1 MLATVLD
8 LLSKVPDAIST
19 ILAFIVVIGILVIL
33 HEAGHFLA
41 ARAVGARVEVFSVG
55 FGKRLWGFKRG
66 DTDYR
71 ISLVPVGGYVRIIG
85 LGPDESDVVS
95 ESSEEEI
102 ELLPKHQRALILLA
116 GPLANIIGAVI
127 FYSLAFMVGIEV
139 PAYQDE
145 PPVAGYIIPES
156 PATAVDIQ
164 VGDLITAVD
173 GVKIDTWRDLEM
185 QLMTSGDQEV
195 AVELVRDGKQLTS
208 SLTPTSVGP
217 YSFGYSGILPP
228 LDSRIEGFGSGS
240 RAKAAGMKVGDLI
253 TAINGEPV
261 EQYYDLVRLISPHPE
276 EEITITFERD
286 GARQELQVVPA
297 KEGDV
302 GKVGIMLSFPAAVK
316 KLGLIDSFQAGGLE
330 SWRMTRETFRILG
343 KMVTG
348 RLSFRQVSG
357 PIEIARI
364 SGEVARSGWR
374 RMIWFLGLISLQL
387 GIFNLL
393 PLPILDG
400 GHLTVIG
407 IETAIRRDFSIR
419 LKEKILE
426 IGFYMLLVL
435 IVFVVANDIL
445 KWIG

>member
-1 MLATVLD
+1 MLATVID
-8 LLSKVPDAIST
+8 LLAKIPDALST
-19 ILAFIVVIGILVIL
+19 LLAFIVVIGILVVL

-71 ISLVPVGGYVRIIG
+71 VSLIPVGGYVRIIG
-85 LGPDESDVVS
+85 LGPDESDVIG
-95 ESSEEEI
+95 ESSEEV

-116 GPLANIIGAVI
+116 GPLANIVGAVL

-145 PPVAGYIIPES
+145 PPIAGYVIPES
-156 PATAVDIQ
+156 PATEVDIQ
-164 VGDLITAVD
+164 VGDRITAID
-173 GVKIDTWRDLEM
+173 NVKVESWRDLEM
-185 QLMTSGDQEV
+185 QLLTSGDQEV
-195 AVELVRDGKQLTS
+195 SVELVRDGK
-208 SLTPTSVGP
+208 SLTTKLSPTAEGP
-217 YSFGYSGILPP
+217 YNFGYSGIMPP
-228 LDSRIEGFGSGS
+228 LDAEIVGFSGSS
-240 RAKAAGMKVGDLI
+240 RAKAAGMEVGDLI

-261 EQYYDLVRLISPHPE
+261 EQYYDLIRLISPHPD
-276 EEITITFERD
+276 EEITVTFLRD
-286 GARQELQVVPA
+286 GEQHELKVTPR
-297 KEGDV
+297 KEGDG
-302 GKVGIMLSFPAAVK
+302 GKVGISLRFPVAVK
-316 KLGLIDSFQAGGLE
+316 KLGLVDSFQAGSLE

-357 PIEIARI
+357 PLEIARI

-400 GHLTVIG
+400 GHLTIIG
-407 IETAIRRDFSIR
+407 IETAIRRDFSLR
-419 LKEKILE
+419 VKEKILE
-426 IGFYMLLVL
+426 IGFYMLLAL
-435 IVFVVANDIL
+435 IVLVFANDIA
-445 KWIG
+445 KWFH

>member
-8 LLSKVPDAIST
+8 LLAKIPDALST
-19 ILAFIVVIGILVIL
+19 LLAFIVVIGILVVL

-71 ISLVPVGGYVRIIG
+71 ISLIPVGGYVRIIG
-85 LGPDESDVVS
+85 LGPDESDVVG
-95 ESSEEEI
+95 ESSEEV
-102 ELLPKHQRALILLA
+102 ELLPKPQRALILLA
-116 GPLANIIGAVI
+116 GPLANIVGAVL

-139 PAYQDE
+139 PAYQDQ
-145 PPVAGYIIPES
+145 PPVAGYLWPDS
-156 PATAVDIQ
+156 PATKVDIQ
-164 VGDLITAVD
+164 VGDLITAVE
-173 GVKIDTWRDLEM
+173 GVKVATWRDLEM

-195 AVELVRDGKQLTS
+195 GVELVRDGKKLTS
-208 SLTPTSVGP
+208 RLTPTSVGP
-217 YSFGYSGILPP
+217 YNFGYSGILPP
-228 LDSRIEGFGSGS
+228 LDSRIEGFTSSS

-261 EQYYDLVRLISPHPE
+261 EQYYDLIRLISPHSE

-286 GARQELQVVPA
+286 GTQHELQVVPA
-297 KEGDV
+297 KDGDA
-302 GKVGIMLSFPAAVK
+302 GKVGILLSFPAAVK
-316 KLGLIDSFQAGGLE
+316 KLGLVDSFQAGSVE

-343 KMVTG
+343 KMLTG

-357 PIEIARI
+357 PLEIARI

-400 GHLTVIG
+400 GHLTIIG

-435 IVFVVANDIL
+435 IVIVFANDIV
-445 KWIG
+445 KWIN